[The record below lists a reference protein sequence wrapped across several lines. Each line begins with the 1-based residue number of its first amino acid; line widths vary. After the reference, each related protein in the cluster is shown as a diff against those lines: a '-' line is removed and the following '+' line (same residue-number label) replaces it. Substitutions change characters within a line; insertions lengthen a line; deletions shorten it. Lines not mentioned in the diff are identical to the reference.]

1 MGNSDS
7 QVQHDKPMHMDPH
20 HGKPMH
26 MEHYA
31 DPQMEEFSTREHNSG
46 INVKM
51 ILVRLIKY
59 IVEGSAVALAT
70 YLITKKSKVSAQDI
84 LMIAITAAAV
94 FAILDL
100 FAPSVGMA
108 SRQGAGFGLGASLVG
123 FGGVTLPGIPPGTA

>member
-1 MGNSDS
+1 METYAN
-7 QVQHDKPMHMDPH
+7 PH
-20 HGKPMH
+20 K
-26 MEHYA
+26 EH
-31 DPQMEEFSTREHNSG
+31 TSG

-59 IVEGSAVALAT
+59 VVEGSAVALAT
-70 YLITKKSKVSAQDI
+70 YLITKKNKVSAQDI

-100 FAPSVGMA
+100 FAPSVGLA

-123 FGGVTLPGIPPGTA
+123 FGGVTLPGVPPGAT